1 METLLGLFSG
11 QDKEEREVIQA
22 LAALAKEKEKAR
34 VELENSAIQF
44 HARITVKSGMVIIEK
59 PPKLRKE
66 LKKGDKVRMTV
77 PFEGGERDLRLEVLN
92 PYFSTAYGAVV
103 FLCDLPVAFAAESPR
118 KSPRINTTAF
128 NTIHLVLK
136 DFPHSFR
143 VVDLSRDGCRFHTA
157 YKELLDLFI
166 IGSPLAASH
175 LTFGRKI
182 RVGLGNII
190 PRKIRGKTVGC
201 EMTVNEDGHAREI
214 YRFLLDSLDQVD
226 PGMTVMFEKLEGFEE
241 RIAPLVKEQKDTPEP
256 PDPAAGRT
264 SGSTEVIQ
272 TLSRLIESKQEVNI
286 YLENTKTYVQTSLL
300 MIGPLVLFAKPEQL
314 KGKIHNGSF
323 VKFKVPGDA
332 KGRALQF
339 EVLNPHLVHSNGHT
353 YFLCNLPAAFSK

>member
-44 HARITVKSGMVIIEK
+44 HARITVNAGMVIIEK

-66 LKKGDKVRMTV
+66 IKKGDRIRMTV
-77 PFEGGERDLRLEVLN
+77 PFDGGKRDLRLQVLN

-103 FLCDLPVAFAAESPR
+103 FLCDFPVAFAEKSPR
-118 KSPRINTTAF
+118 KNPRINTTAF
-128 NTIHLVLK
+128 NNIHLVLR

-143 VVDLSRDGCRFHTA
+143 VVDLSLEGCRFHTA
-157 YKELLDLFI
+157 YKELLDLFL
-166 IGSPLAASH
+166 IGNPLAASH
-175 LTFGRKI
+175 ITFGRRI
-182 RVGLGNII
+182 RVALGNII
-190 PRKIRGKTVGC
+190 PRNHRAKTVGC
-201 EMTVNEDGHAREI
+201 EMAVSEDGHAREI
-214 YRFLLDSLDQVD
+214 YRFLLDSLDRVD
-226 PGMTVMFEKLEGFEE
+226 PGMTVKFEKLEGFQE
-241 RIAPLVKEQKDTPEP
+241 RIAPLIKEQKEIPETPP
-256 PDPAAGRT
+256 PAAGRT

-272 TLSRLIESKQEVNI
+272 TLSRLIASKREVNI

-300 MIGPLVLFAKPEQL
+300 MIGPLVLFAKPEKLQV
-314 KGKIHNGSF
+314 KIHEGSF
-323 VKFKVPGDA
+323 VKFKVPDA
-332 KGRALQF
+332 NGKELQF
-339 EVLNPHLVHSNGHT
+339 EVINPNLVHSNGHT

>member
-44 HARITVKSGMVIIEK
+44 HARITVNAGMVIIEK

-66 LKKGDKVRMTV
+66 IKKGDKVRMTV
-77 PFEGGERDLRLEVLN
+77 PFDGGKRDLRLQVLN

-103 FLCDLPVAFAAESPR
+103 FLCDFPVAFAAKSPR
-118 KSPRINTTAF
+118 KNPRITTTAF
-128 NTIHLVLK
+128 NNIHLVLR

-143 VVDLSRDGCRFHTA
+143 VVDLSLEGCRFHTA
-157 YKELLDLFI
+157 YKELLDLFL
-166 IGSPLAASH
+166 IGNPLAASH
-175 LTFGRKI
+175 ITFGRRI
-182 RVGLGNII
+182 RVALGNII
-190 PRKIRGKTVGC
+190 PRNHRAKTVGC
-201 EMTVNEDGHAREI
+201 EMAVSEDGHAREI
-214 YRFLLDSLDQVD
+214 YRFLLDSLDRVD
-226 PGMTVMFEKLEGFEE
+226 PGMTVKFEKLEGFQE
-241 RIAPLVKEQKDTPEP
+241 RIAPLIKEQKEIPETPP
-256 PDPAAGRT
+256 PAAGRT

-272 TLSRLIESKQEVNI
+272 TLSRLIESKREVNI

-300 MIGPLVLFAKPEQL
+300 MIGPLVLFAKPEKLQV
-314 KGKIHNGSF
+314 KIHEGSF
-323 VKFKVPGDA
+323 VKFKVPDA
-332 KGRALQF
+332 NGKELQF
-339 EVLNPHLVHSNGHT
+339 EVINPNLVHSNGHT